1 MWGEP
6 KILDKKLV
14 WNGGSISMF
23 RHPFELKLEIVKF
36 VLEGKHS
43 YSQASQHY
51 KIHQE
56 QIRVWCNLYRNCGED
71 GLKPQ
76 KIRKYDGN
84 FKVDVVEY
92 MYANHLSL
100 EKTRMHF
107 KLPSSTIIALWK
119 QMYNEKGREY
129 LLNNRSIAIDGMQ
142 VKRNKRMRKSSTP
155 NTSDLTD
162 KSKEELLKEIE
173 DLRMENDYLKKLD
186 ALVQKRINQQKK
198 KKH

>member
-1 MWGEP
+1 
-6 KILDKKLV
+6 
-14 WNGGSISMF
+14 
-23 RHPFELKLEIVKF
+23 
-36 VLEGKHS
+36 
-43 YSQASQHY
+43 
-51 KIHQE
+51 
-56 QIRVWCNLYRNCGED
+56 
-71 GLKPQ
+71 
-76 KIRKYDGN
+76 
-84 FKVDVVEY
+84 
-92 MYANHLSL
+92 
-100 EKTRMHF
+100 MHF